1 MNEPFLIELARD
13 PKLYGTINAQ
23 FRMFEM
29 SRHDA
34 PRLHRMEEW
43 CAEMFGVDPRIDNPS
58 LAIERWSR
66 MGTRWYFRDEADAL
80 MFKMMW
86 TT

>member
-1 MNEPFLIELARD
+1 MDETFLIELARD
-13 PKLYGTINAQ
+13 PKLYGSINAQ

-29 SRHDA
+29 RWTDP
-34 PRLHRMEEW
+34 PRVALMEEW
-43 CAEMFGVDPRIDNPS
+43 CAQMFGVDPRVISPS

-66 MGTRWYFRDEADAL
+66 IGRRWYFRDEADAL
-80 MFKMMW
+80 VFKMMW